1 MVVAIS
7 SGYALVDVYRSLR
20 DTCLSDEGAHTMI
33 TTNQVQDLLQ
43 NGGNVVNRD
52 GSKIGGIGQVFLD
65 DQSGEPEW
73 VTVKTGLF
81 GGAESFVPLA
91 SAEVRD
97 NDIVVPFDKD
107 KVKGAPR
114 VQDADGHLDESEER
128 ELFSY
133 YGVGGQG
140 GHEGTRGTD
149 THGTDTHATG
159 ERTGEGFT
167 GDATRGVGHDTSG
180 PNTDDAM
187 TRSEERVDIG
197 TEKVSTGKA
206 RLRKYVV
213 TENVT
218 KTVPVTHEE
227 VRVER
232 EPITDANRDEALS
245 GGDLTSEEHEVELT
259 EERVV
264 VNKETVPV
272 ERVRLDKE
280 TVTAEQQV
288 DEEVRKEQIETEGAA
303 DADRPGNGSRR

>member
-1 MVVAIS
+1 
-7 SGYALVDVYRSLR
+7 
-20 DTCLSDEGAHTMI
+20 MI

-43 NGGNVVNRD
+43 NGGNVVRRD

-65 DQSGEPEW
+65 DQSGQPEW

-128 ELFSY
+128 ELFAY
-133 YGVGGQG
+133 YGVGQG
-140 GHEGTRGTD
+140 GSGTGDTHDTHVSGTGTGTDETGTRGTD
-149 THGTDTHATG
+149 TDATAG
-159 ERTGEGFT
+159 RTGEGFT
-167 GDATRGVGHDTSG
+167 GDATRGAGHDTSG

-197 TEKVSTGKA
+197 TEKVATGKA

-232 EPITDANRDEALS
+232 EPITDANRGEALS

-272 ERVRLDKE
+272 ERVRLGTE
-280 TVTAEQQV
+280 TVTEEQQV

-303 DADRPGNGSRR
+303 DVDGRGNGSRS

>member
-1 MVVAIS
+1 
-7 SGYALVDVYRSLR
+7 
-20 DTCLSDEGAHTMI
+20 MI
-33 TTNQVQDLLQ
+33 TTTQVQDLLQ
-43 NGGNVVNRD
+43 NGGNVVNQD

-65 DQSGEPEW
+65 DHSGEPEW

-81 GGAESFVPLA
+81 GGAESFVPLT
-91 SAEVRD
+91 SAEVRG

-114 VQDADGHLDESEER
+114 VQDADGHLDENEER

-133 YGVGGQG
+133 YGVGQG
-140 GHEGTRGTD
+140 GYTEGTRGTD
-149 THGTDTHATG
+149 THVTG
-159 ERTGEGFT
+159 DRTGENFASDT
-167 GDATRGVGHDTSG
+167 TRGAGHDTSG

-197 TEKVSTGKA
+197 TEKVATGKA

-232 EPITDANRDEALS
+232 EPITEANRDQALS

-280 TVTAEQQV
+280 TVTEEQRV

-303 DADRPGNGSRR
+303 DVNGPGTGSRS